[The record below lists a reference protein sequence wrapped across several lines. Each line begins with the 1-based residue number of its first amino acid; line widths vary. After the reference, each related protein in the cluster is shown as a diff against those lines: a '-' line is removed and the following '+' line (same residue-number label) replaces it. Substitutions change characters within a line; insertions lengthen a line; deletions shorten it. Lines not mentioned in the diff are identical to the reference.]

1 VNSWKVILATMVIFG
16 AGVVTGGLLVRQT
29 QFRWVRNGRPP
40 QPQLPQP
47 PFPLIQ
53 GSLRR
58 MQQELNLTPDQHERI
73 EKILRGRQEEGRKL
87 MQETIGKIRAELAQE
102 QEVRF
107 DQLLKQQQQQQQRP
121 RRPEGFQPQNHPD
134 DQGSPPQQHDRP
146 PGELPPP
153 NQPPPAEL

>member
-1 VNSWKVILATMVIFG
+1 MVIFG

-29 QFRWVRNGRPP
+29 QFHWVRNGRPP

-58 MQQELNLTPDQHERI
+58 MQQELNLTPGQHEQI
-73 EKILRGRQEEGRKL
+73 EKILRGRQEEGRRL
-87 MQETIGKIRAELAQE
+87 MQETIGKIRDELTPE
-102 QEVRF
+102 QKVHF
-107 DQLLKQQQQQQQRP
+107 DQLLKEQRQQQPQRP
-121 RRPEGFQPQNHPD
+121 RRSEGPQPPNRPM
-134 DQGSPPQQHDRP
+134 DQGQPTQPGRP
-146 PGELPPP
+146 PGDLPPP